1 MTVFAEEPLCCA
13 VILSAEPRKRT
24 TVNTTAFDLQSGAV
38 LLMLLAEQR
47 VHLALSANGEAT
59 AQVVPLCSVPV
70 REGGVVGVVSDGD
83 LPVLQDFSICVK
95 CSGHYV
101 RDLREHF
108 MARSSHIEEAAESLE
123 EVVFRSKQLALI

>member
-1 MTVFAEEPLCCA
+1 M
-13 VILSAEPRKRT
+13 
-24 TVNTTAFDLQSGAV
+24 NTTAIDLQSGAV

-59 AQVVPLCSVPV
+59 AQVVPLCAVPV
-70 REGGVVGVVSDGD
+70 RNGGVVGVVSDGD
-83 LPVLQDFSICVK
+83 LPVLQDFSICGK
-95 CSGHYV
+95 CSGHYI

-108 MARSSHIEEAAESLE
+108 MARSSHLEETAVSSE

>member
-1 MTVFAEEPLCCA
+1 MKT
-13 VILSAEPRKRT
+13 T
-24 TVNTTAFDLQSGAV
+24 TVDLPHSAV
-38 LLMLLAEQR
+38 LLLLLAEQR
-47 VHLALSANGEAT
+47 VHLALSNTGESID
-59 AQVVPLCSVPV
+59 QVVPLCSVDV
-70 REGGVVGVVSDGD
+70 RDGGVVGVVADGD

-108 MARSSHIEEAAESLE
+108 MARSSQVEDAAERLA